1 MNRSDGIKIASPNNK
16 NVKVSFIRYRGQ
28 KQPPFNSVSKSSDKL
43 ALNAADGL
51 NDLLAELDIGYE
63 NRLEA
68 FRRLSSSNFM
78 K

>member
-1 MNRSDGIKIASPNNK
+1 MRAAFEEVIGTLPVIDRKEASKRNN
-16 NVKVSFIRYRGQ
+16 I
-28 KQPPFNSVSKSSDKL
+28 SVSKSSDKL

-51 NDLLAELDIGYE
+51 NDLLAELDVGYE

>member
-1 MNRSDGIKIASPNNK
+1 M
-16 NVKVSFIRYRGQ
+16 
-28 KQPPFNSVSKSSDKL
+28 SKSSDKL

-51 NDLLAELDIGYE
+51 NDLLAELDTGYE